1 MYFTE
6 IEKFRTAINYYRITQ
21 CVINMEHNMVLV
33 SDNYGDRYQVSLSQL
48 SDEDRKTIDFYMSE
62 FGEYE

>member
-6 IEKFRTAINYYRITQ
+6 IKKFRKAINYYRITM
-21 CVINMEHNMVLV
+21 CVINMEHNIVLV
-33 SDNYGDRYQVSLSQL
+33 ADNYGDRYAAKL
-48 SDEDRKTIDFYMSE
+48 SDLSSDDRKQIDYFMSE